1 MPIIG
6 TNNIIQKQVLQTAV
20 HHSYSGGTS
29 FTELSSDYR
38 VSITPKF
45 QNSLIFLEYFIPL
58 NQYTSGANNIFG
70 FSGYRY
76 APSQAGLD
84 SRGQGL
90 GNRKQF
96 AGGNCRAQNGYDV
109 NDHNIECFI
118 AYDAPN
124 TTSACSYGFQMYQ
137 EGSDAG
143 TIYVAHSNGNNSTWG
158 MSSRVIITATEI
170 KQ

>member
-1 MPIIG
+1 MPLIG
-6 TNNIIQKQVLQTAV
+6 TNNIVQKQVLQTAV
-20 HHSYSGGTS
+20 HHSYSGGAS

-58 NQYTSGANNIFG
+58 NQYSSGHNNIFG
-70 FSGYRY
+70 FTGYRY

-90 GNRKQF
+90 GSRKQF
-96 AGGNCRAQNGYDV
+96 AGGNCRAQNGYDI
-109 NDHNIECFI
+109 NDHNIEYFV

-158 MSSRVIITATEI
+158 MSSRVIITASEI